1 MSLTTEYKTKVCAE
15 SYVGTKGYTI
25 PKSVLTPADLE
36 FLKKDLFLKPQTPG
50 PSFGPALNDAFP
62 VYRENEKKIYIPRFY
77 GIERYGMPERSELA
91 PGMDINVTFPR
102 ELRDYQNKIVSVYM
116 NAGNQWFPRTPLP
129 SIAGTLDNE
138 LLQAGG
144 VRGAAAP
151 VGGRAGGATPA
162 SGILEIYCGAGK
174 CLGKDTPILM
184 YDGTVK
190 MVQDVQVGDV
200 LMGDDSAPRNVLTL
214 ARGREKMYR
223 VADSDNREEYTVNES
238 HILSLKASRHYS
250 KKYTEGSVHDISV
263 KDYLALPKTIRGL
276 LLGYRAQIEYPD
288 QPITVD
294 PYVMGHIINLD
305 YNLHNH
311 GETSVVT
318 IFKSV
323 YDYIH
328 KVTNLGTTS
337 KYTHVLHYYKD
348 TQLMHI
354 MEIFRDRS
362 QIPRNYKCN
371 TREVRLRVL
380 AGILDSCV
388 VSTRFTDHYITE
400 VLDNGTLSE
409 DILALARSL
418 GFGAGIRVV
427 YRGHSPTSRYK
438 VVIRIYGDNIGDI
451 PVERDYFRIQLGTCL
466 KHKTADLYSIK
477 LTELEEDV
485 YYGFEIDGNRRF
497 VLGDHTVTHNTVM
510 ALKIVS
516 LIQKKT
522 LILVH
527 KEFLMNQWIER
538 IEEFL
543 PGARVGKIQASTC
556 DIENKDIVIGM
567 IQTMY
572 NKVFPQEVYSQF
584 GLTIIDE
591 VHRIGSEEFSKTLLK
606 TITPYML
613 GISATVERKDK
624 LTKLLYMFIGP
635 KIHSMLRKQ
644 EDTVLVRG
652 IEFVTNDSDFNEV
665 EYDFRGQP
673 KYSTM
678 ISKICAYGPRSDFI
692 VKTIRDLLREN
703 PGAQIMVLAH
713 NRSLLTYLHAAL
725 CSTSHLPL
733 RRDLSVP
740 NELIQEI
747 GLSSETDSLLPGSC
761 PQSTLAGGVRGV
773 ATPAT
778 VGFYVGGMKQKDLQE
793 TESKQIVLATYAMAA
808 EALDIKTLSILLMAT
823 PKTDI
828 TQSVG
833 RILRVKH
840 ANPIIVDIID
850 SHQLFQNQWK
860 LRKRF
865 YKKANYKIVTSTSKK
880 YTDMETT
887 DWFKVFDPKIKDTDA
902 DDDDEKKNTTDF
914 GGKCCIDVSG
924 L

>member
-1 MSLTTEYKTKVCAE
+1 MNITTEYKTKVRTE

-25 PKSVLTPADLE
+25 PKSVLTPADIE

-62 VYRENEKKIYIPRFY
+62 VYRDNEKKMYIPRFY
-77 GIERYGMPERSELA
+77 GIERYGMPERSEIA
-91 PGMDINVTFPR
+91 PGMDINLTFPK
-102 ELRDYQNKIVSVYM
+102 ELRDYQNNIVSVYM
-116 NAGNQWFPRTPLP
+116 NAIKPHATTQSML
-129 SIAGTLDNE
+129 
-138 LLQAGG
+138 AGG

-151 VGGRAGGATPA
+151 ASAG
-162 SGILEIYCGAGK
+162 GILEIYCGAGK

-184 YDGTVK
+184 YDGSIK
-190 MVQDVQVGDV
+190 MVQDVQVGDI
-200 LMGDDSAPRNVLTL
+200 LMGDDSTPRNVLTL
-214 ARGREKMYR
+214 ARGRETMYKI
-223 VADSDNREEYTVNES
+223 ADSDNKEDYTVNES

-250 KKYTEGSVHDISV
+250 KKYTEGSIHDISV
-263 KDYLALPKTIRGL
+263 KDYIALPKTIHGVL
-276 LLGYRAQIEYPD
+276 MGYRAQIEYPT
-288 QPITVD
+288 QPITAD
-294 PYVMGHIINLD
+294 PYVMGHIINID
-305 YNLHNH
+305 YDMHNH
-311 GETSVVT
+311 IEDGGTSVVT

-328 KVTNLGTTS
+328 KVTNLGTTDLV
-337 KYTHVLHYYKD
+337 YIVYVINYCKD
-348 TQLMHI
+348 PYLRQMMKTFHARSHI
-354 MEIFRDRS
+354 PME
-362 QIPRNYKCN
+362 YKCN
-371 TREVRLRVL
+371 SREVRMRVL

-388 VSTRFTDHYITE
+388 ASARFTDHYTTE
-400 VLDNGTLSE
+400 VYDNGTLSE

-427 YRGHSPTSRYK
+427 YRGHTPTSPYK
-438 VVIRIYGDNIGDI
+438 VIIRIYGDNIGEI
-451 PVERDYFRIQLGTCL
+451 PVERDYFRIRPGTCL
-466 KHKTADLYSIK
+466 KHRTADLYSIK
-477 LTELEEDV
+477 VTALEEDD

-556 DIENKDIVIGM
+556 DVENKDIVIGM

-692 VKTIRDLLREN
+692 VKAIRDLLREN
-703 PGAQIMVLAH
+703 PEGQIMVLAH
-713 NRSLLTYLHAAL
+713 NRSLLTYLYETLNAGQGAPA
-725 CSTSHLPL
+725 PL
-733 RRDLSVP
+733 RPPVGTEASV
-740 NELIQEI
+740 I
-747 GLSSETDSLLPGSC
+747 GGR
-761 PQSTLAGGVRGV
+761 AGGE
-773 ATPAT
+773 APA
-778 VGFYVGGMKQKDLQE
+778 GFYVGGMKQKDLQA
-793 TESKQIVLATYAMAA
+793 TESKKIVLATYAMAA

-880 YTDMETT
+880 YTDMPTT
-887 DWFKVFDPKIKDTDA
+887 EWFKVFDPKIKSADADA
-902 DDDDEKKNTTDF
+902 DDDDDENDIKKNATEF
-914 GGKCCIDVSG
+914 GGKCCIDISG
-924 L
+924 I

>member
-1 MSLTTEYKTKVCAE
+1 MNLTAEYKRMVCEE

-91 PGMDINVTFPR
+91 PGMDINLTFPR
-102 ELRDYQNKIVSVYM
+102 ELRDYQNNIVDIYM
-116 NAGNQWFPRTPLP
+116 RGLP
-129 SIAGTLDNE
+129 PPARPPTDMKSDIIRPVS
-138 LLQAGG
+138 LLAGG
-144 VRGAAAP
+144 VRGAAA
-151 VGGRAGGATPA
+151 PA

-184 YDGTVK
+184 YDGTLK
-190 MVQDVQVGDV
+190 LVQDVQVGDV
-200 LMGDDSAPRNVLTL
+200 LMGDDSTPRNVLTL
-214 ARGREKMYR
+214 ARGRQTMYR
-223 VADSDNREEYTVNES
+223 VNDADNKEDYTVNES

-276 LLGYRAQIEYPD
+276 LLGYRAQIEYTD
-288 QPITVD
+288 KPITVD

-311 GETSVVT
+311 CDTSVVT

-348 TQLMHI
+348 PLLMQMMDTFRSRSHI
-354 MEIFRDRS
+354 PIE
-362 QIPRNYKCN
+362 YKCN
-371 TREVRLRVL
+371 SREVRLRVL

-427 YRGHSPTSRYK
+427 YRGHLPTSRYK

-451 PVERDYFRIQLGTCL
+451 PIERDYFRIQLGTCL

-477 LTELEEDV
+477 LTALEEDD

-543 PGARVGKIQASTC
+543 PGARVGKIQASIC
-556 DIENKDIVIGM
+556 DIEEKDIVIGM

-644 EDTVLVRG
+644 EDTVQVRG

-692 VKTIRDLLREN
+692 VKAVRDLLKEN
-703 PGAQIMVLAH
+703 PEGQIMVLAH
-713 NRSLLTYLHAAL
+713 NRSLLTYMYE
-725 CSTSHLPL
+725 CFNNTSASASGG
-733 RRDLSVP
+733 R
-740 NELIQEI
+740 
-747 GLSSETDSLLPGSC
+747 
-761 PQSTLAGGVRGV
+761 AGGE
-773 ATPAT
+773 TPAA
-778 VGFYVGGMKQKDLQE
+778 GFYVGGMKQKDLQE
-793 TESKQIVLATYAMAA
+793 TESKKIVLATYAMAA

-833 RILRVKH
+833 RILRMKH

-865 YKKANYKIVTSTSKK
+865 YKKSNYKIVTSTSKK

-887 DWFKVFDPKIKDTDA
+887 DWFKVFDPKVKTP
-902 DDDDEKKNTTDF
+902 DDDDENDIKKNTTDF

>member
-1 MSLTTEYKTKVCAE
+1 MNITTEYKTKVCTE
-15 SYVGTKGYTI
+15 SYLGTKGYTI

-50 PSFGPALNDAFP
+50 PSFGPALEDAFP

-77 GIERYGMPERSELA
+77 GIDRYGTPSRSEIA
-91 PGMDINVTFPR
+91 PGMDIDVAFPK
-102 ELRDYQNKIVSVYM
+102 ELRDYQNKIVDIYM
-116 NAGNQWFPRTPLP
+116 RGLHPPHAPRAETNLNVNNG
-129 SIAGTLDNE
+129 SSSNE
-138 LLQAGG
+138 LTTS
-144 VRGAAAP
+144 
-151 VGGRAGGATPA
+151 GGRAVSEAGAGAAPA

-184 YDGTVK
+184 YGGSIK
-190 MVQDVQVGDV
+190 MVQDVQVGDL
-200 LMGDDSAPRNVLTL
+200 LMGDDSTPRNVLTL

-223 VADSDNREEYTVNES
+223 ITDTDNKVEYTVNES
-238 HILSLKASRHYS
+238 HILSLKASRNYS
-250 KKYTEGSVHDISV
+250 KAYVEGSVHDISV
-263 KDYLALPKTIRGL
+263 KDYLALPKTIRGI
-276 LLGYRAQIEYPD
+276 LLGYRAQLEYA
-288 QPITVD
+288 QHMVLVD
-294 PYVMGHIINLD
+294 PYVMGHIINID
-305 YNLHNH
+305 YNIHNKPN
-311 GETSVVT
+311 GETSGVT
-318 IFKSV
+318 IFRGV

-328 KVTNLGTTS
+328 KVTNLGTTDDDIFVV
-337 KYTHVLHYYKD
+337 YVLHYWKD
-348 TQLMHI
+348 PYLKQMMNVFRERSHI
-354 MEIFRDRS
+354 PME
-362 QIPRNYKCN
+362 YKCN
-371 TREVRLRVL
+371 SREVRMRVL
-380 AGILDSCV
+380 AGILDSAA
-388 VSTRFTDHYITE
+388 VSRRFTDHYITE
-400 VLDNGTLSE
+400 VYDNGTLSE

-418 GFGAGIRVV
+418 GFGAGIRAV
-427 YRGHSPTSRYK
+427 YRGHLPTSRYK
-438 VVIRIYGDNIGDI
+438 VIIRIYGDNIGEI
-451 PVERDYFRIQLGTCL
+451 PVERDYFRIQHGTCL
-466 KHKTADLYSIK
+466 KHRTADMYSIK
-477 LTELEEDV
+477 LTALEEDD

-516 LIQKKT
+516 LLKKKT

-543 PGARVGKIQASTC
+543 PGARVGKIQASVC
-556 DIENKDIVIGM
+556 DIDNKDIVIGM

-624 LTKLLYMFIGP
+624 LKKLLYMFIGP

-644 EDTVLVRG
+644 EDTVSVRG
-652 IEFVTNDSDFNEV
+652 IEFVTNDADFNEV

-692 VKTIRDLLREN
+692 VKTIRDLLKES
-703 PGAQIMVLAH
+703 PDSQIMVLAH
-713 NRSLLTYLHAAL
+713 NRSLLTYLH
-725 CSTSHLPL
+725 
-733 RRDLSVP
+733 
-740 NELIQEI
+740 
-747 GLSSETDSLLPGSC
+747 ETLNAGQGADHIPPGSC
-761 PQSTLAGGVRGV
+761 PQSTLAGGVRG
-773 ATPAT
+773 AAAPA
-778 VGFYVGGMKQKDLQE
+778 GFYVGGMKQKDLQE
-793 TESKQIVLATYAMAA
+793 TESKKIVLATYAMAA
-808 EALDIKTLSILLMAT
+808 EALDIKTLSTLVMAT

-833 RILRVKH
+833 RILRMKH

-850 SHQLFQNQWK
+850 THSTFQNQWK
-860 LRKRF
+860 MRKRF
-865 YKKANYKIVTSTSKK
+865 YKKANYKIETATSKK

-887 DWFKVFDPKIKDTDA
+887 EWFKVFDPKIKTS
-902 DDDDEKKNTTDF
+902 DDDDETDIKKSTTDF
-914 GGKCCIDVSG
+914 GGKCSIDISG

>member
-1 MSLTTEYKTKVCAE
+1 VKVKAKKKAKAKVIAIAINKIECKDIIIFIFNKMNPTTEYKTKVCAA
-15 SYVGTKGYTI
+15 SYLGTKGYTI
-25 PKSVLTPADLE
+25 PKNVLTPADLE

-50 PSFGPALNDAFP
+50 PSFGPALDDAFP
-62 VYRENEKKIYIPRFY
+62 VYRENDKKIYIPRFY
-77 GIERYGMPERSELA
+77 GIERYGTPERSEIA
-91 PGMDINVTFPR
+91 PGMDIDVQFPR
-102 ELRDYQNKIVSVYM
+102 ELRDYQNDIVSLYTK
-116 NAGNQWFPRTPLP
+116 ACCPQP
-129 SIAGTLDNE
+129 TL
-138 LLQAGG
+138 AGG

-151 VGGRAGGATPA
+151 AG
-162 SGILEIYCGAGK
+162 GILEIYCGAGK
-174 CLGKDTPILM
+174 CLGINTPILM

-190 MVQDVQVGDV
+190 LVQDVKVGDV
-200 LMGDDSAPRNVLTL
+200 LMGDDSTPRNVLTL

-223 VADSDNREEYTVNES
+223 VDASDDERYTVNES
-238 HILSLKASRHYS
+238 HILSLKANRDYG
-250 KKYTEGSVHDISV
+250 KTYKEDEVYDIAVS
-263 KDYLALPKTIRGL
+263 DYLKLSKTARSL
-276 LLGYRAQIEYPD
+276 LVGYRAQIEYTER
-288 QPITVD
+288 PIPAD
-294 PYVMGHIINLD
+294 PYVMGNIMNLN
-305 YNLHNH
+305 YNMHS
-311 GETSVVT
+311 GEETSVVT
-318 IFKSV
+318 IFRDV
-323 YDYIH
+323 YNYIH
-328 KVTNLGTTS
+328 KVTNLGTTDEE
-337 KYTHVLHYYKD
+337 YIVHVLHYWKD
-348 TQLMHI
+348 PYFKQNMAD
-354 MEIFRDRS
+354 FRKHS
-362 QIPRNYKCN
+362 QIPMEYKCN
-371 TREVRLRVL
+371 TREVRMRTL
-380 AGILDSCV
+380 AGILDTSV
-388 VSTRFTDHYITE
+388 ATNRHVDYYITE
-400 VLDNGTLSE
+400 VYDNGTLAH
-409 DILALARSL
+409 DIVGLARSL
-418 GFGAGIRVV
+418 GFGAEILV
-427 YRGHSPTSRYK
+427 TYK
-438 VVIRIYGDNIGDI
+438 GYDRNKSLVRIYGDNIGDI
-451 PVERDYFRIQLGTCL
+451 PVERNYFHIKHGTCM
-466 KHKTADLYSIK
+466 KRKSANIYSIK
-477 LTELEEDV
+477 LTELDV
-485 YYGFEIDGNRRF
+485 DDYYGFEIDGNRRF

-516 LIQKKT
+516 LLKKKT

-543 PGARVGKIQASTC
+543 PGARVGKIQASVC
-556 DIENKDIVIGM
+556 DIDNKDIVIGM

-644 EDTVLVRG
+644 EDVVSVRG
-652 IEFVTNDSDFNEV
+652 IEFVTNDTEFNEV

-703 PGAQIMVLAH
+703 PEGQVMVLAH
-713 NRSLLTYLHAAL
+713 NRSLLTYLYECFNTAGVTTPRTPPVGTEPSADGGL
-725 CSTSHLPL
+725 TG
-733 RRDLSVP
+733 
-740 NELIQEI
+740 
-747 GLSSETDSLLPGSC
+747 GLSPV
-761 PQSTLAGGVRGV
+761 AGY
-773 ATPAT
+773 
-778 VGFYVGGMKQKDLQE
+778 YVGGMKQKDLQE

-808 EALDIKTLSILLMAT
+808 EALDIKTLSILVMAT

-833 RILRVKH
+833 RILRMKH
-840 ANPIIVDIID
+840 ANPVIVDIID

-865 YKKANYKIVTSTSKK
+865 YKKSNYKIETTTSKK

-887 DWFKVFDPKIKDTDA
+887 EWFKVFDPKIKSAT
-902 DDDDEKKNTTDF
+902 DDDDENETDAKKNATDF
-914 GGKCCIDVSG
+914 KGKCCIDISG

>member
-1 MSLTTEYKTKVCAE
+1 MNITTEYKTKVCGE
-15 SYVGTKGYTI
+15 SYLGTKGYTI
-25 PKSVLTPADLE
+25 PKSVLTTADLE

-50 PSFGPALNDAFP
+50 PSFGPALEDAFP
-62 VYRENEKKIYIPRFY
+62 VYRENDKKIYIPRFY
-77 GIERYGMPERSELA
+77 GIERYGTPERIEIA
-91 PGMDINVTFPR
+91 PGMDIDLAFPK
-102 ELRDYQNKIVSVYM
+102 ELRDYQNKIVDIYM
-116 NAGNQWFPRTPLP
+116 RT
-129 SIAGTLDNE
+129 
-138 LLQAGG
+138 
-144 VRGAAAP
+144 GAAAP
-151 VGGRAGGATPA
+151 RKPPANVELERDVWGAKPAAAAPAPA

-174 CLGKDTPILM
+174 CLGINTPIIM
-184 YDGTVK
+184 YDGETK
-190 MVQDVQVGDV
+190 MVQDILVGDQ
-200 LMGDDSAPRNVLTL
+200 LMGDDSTPRNVLTL
-214 ARGREKMYR
+214 ARGKEKMYR
-223 VADSDNREEYTVNES
+223 VNASDNESYVVNES
-238 HILSLKASRHYS
+238 HILSLKASRNYS
-250 KKYTEGSVHDISV
+250 KVYTEGSVHDVSV
-263 KDYLALPKTIRGL
+263 KDYLALPKTVRGI
-276 LLGYRAQIEYPD
+276 LLGYRAQIEYSERPV
-288 QPITVD
+288 PVD
-294 PYVMGHIINLD
+294 PYVMGHLINID
-305 YNLHNH
+305 YNLHNEH
-311 GETSVVT
+311 NGETCKAT
-318 IFKSV
+318 IFSGV

-328 KVTNLGTTS
+328 KVTNLGQIYEEYNLYVINFWRDPLMRTFMNEFRERS
-337 KYTHVLHYYKD
+337 HIPMEYK
-348 TQLMHI
+348 
-354 MEIFRDRS
+354 S
-362 QIPRNYKCN
+362 NS
-371 TREVRLRVL
+371 REARMKML
-380 AGILDSCV
+380 AGLLDASTTT
-388 VSTRFTDHYITE
+388 TRFADHYITE
-400 VLDNGTLSE
+400 VRDNGTLAN
-409 DILALARSL
+409 DVIWLARSL
-418 GFGAGIRVV
+418 GFGAGIRYSCQLNGYMRHRV
-427 YRGHSPTSRYK
+427 T
-438 VVIRIYGDNIGDI
+438 IRIYGNNLWII
-451 PVERDYFRIQLGTCL
+451 PVKQNHSTIRFETCL
-466 KHKTADLYSIK
+466 KHKSAETYTMK
-477 LTELEEDV
+477 LTELSEDD

-516 LIQKKT
+516 LLKKKT

-543 PGARVGKIQASTC
+543 PGARVGKIQASVC

-644 EDTVLVRG
+644 EDTVQVRG

-692 VKTIRDLLREN
+692 VKTIKDLLKEN
-703 PGAQIMVLAH
+703 PEGQIMVLAH
-713 NRSLLTYLHAAL
+713 NRSLLTYLHAGVTTPRTPPAG
-725 CSTSHLPL
+725 T
-733 RRDLSVP
+733 
-740 NELIQEI
+740 E
-747 GLSSETDSLLPGSC
+747 SSATGGR
-761 PQSTLAGGVRGV
+761 AGDE
-773 ATPAT
+773 APAT
-778 VGFYVGGMKQKDLQE
+778 AGFYVGGMKQKDLQA
-793 TESKQIVLATYAMAA
+793 TESKRIVLATYAMAA

-850 SHQLFQNQWK
+850 THSTFQNQWK

-865 YKKANYKIVTSTSKK
+865 YKKANYKIETTTSKK

-887 DWFKVFDPKIKDTDA
+887 EWFKVFDPKIKTSDA
-902 DDDDEKKNTTDF
+902 DDDENDIKKNATDF
-914 GGKCCIDVSG
+914 GGKCCIDISG
-924 L
+924 LTEPYVL

>member
-1 MSLTTEYKTKVCAE
+1 MNLTIEYKTKVCAE

-77 GIERYGMPERSELA
+77 GIERYGMPERSEIA
-91 PGMDINVTFPR
+91 PGIDINLTFPR
-102 ELRDYQNKIVSVYM
+102 ELRDYQNNIVDIYM

-129 SIAGTLDNE
+129 SISGTVDNE
-138 LLQAGG
+138 LTTS
-144 VRGAAAP
+144 
-151 VGGRAGGATPA
+151 GGRAVSEAGAGAAPA
-162 SGILEIYCGAGK
+162 GILEIYCGAGK
-174 CLGKDTPILM
+174 
-184 YDGTVK
+184 
-190 MVQDVQVGDV
+190 
-200 LMGDDSAPRNVLTL
+200 
-214 ARGREKMYR
+214 
-223 VADSDNREEYTVNES
+223 
-238 HILSLKASRHYS
+238 
-250 KKYTEGSVHDISV
+250 
-263 KDYLALPKTIRGL
+263 
-276 LLGYRAQIEYPD
+276 
-288 QPITVD
+288 
-294 PYVMGHIINLD
+294 
-305 YNLHNH
+305 
-311 GETSVVT
+311 
-318 IFKSV
+318 
-323 YDYIH
+323 
-328 KVTNLGTTS
+328 
-337 KYTHVLHYYKD
+337 
-348 TQLMHI
+348 
-354 MEIFRDRS
+354 
-362 QIPRNYKCN
+362 
-371 TREVRLRVL
+371 
-380 AGILDSCV
+380 
-388 VSTRFTDHYITE
+388 
-400 VLDNGTLSE
+400 
-409 DILALARSL
+409 
-418 GFGAGIRVV
+418 
-427 YRGHSPTSRYK
+427 
-438 VVIRIYGDNIGDI
+438 
-451 PVERDYFRIQLGTCL
+451 
-466 KHKTADLYSIK
+466 
-477 LTELEEDV
+477 
-485 YYGFEIDGNRRF
+485 
-497 VLGDHTVTHNTVM
+497 TVM

-556 DIENKDIVIGM
+556 DIENKDIVIGL

-644 EDTVLVRG
+644 EDTVQVRG

-692 VKTIRDLLREN
+692 VKAIRDLLKEN

-713 NRSLLTYLHAAL
+713 NRSLLTYLHETLNAGQGAAA
-725 CSTSHLPL
+725 PL
-733 RRDLSVP
+733 RPPVETESSVTVGRAVG
-740 NELIQEI
+740 E
-747 GLSSETDSLLPGSC
+747 
-761 PQSTLAGGVRGV
+761 AGEGE
-773 ATPAT
+773 APAT
-778 VGFYVGGMKQKDLQE
+778 VGFYVGGMKQKDLQA

-880 YTDMETT
+880 YADMATT
-887 DWFKVFDPKIKDTDA
+887 DWFKVFDPKVKTQ
-902 DDDDEKKNTTDF
+902 DDDDENDIKKNATDF